1 MARAGFGEQLAAMEK
16 RVWFRARWLP
26 WLFLTTQLLVVGL
39 FFFWP
44 AGQALLQSVQQ
55 QDAFGTSVTWVGF
68 DNFRALISDATYLA
82 SAQTTVVFG
91 ALVSSFALGLGLLLA
106 VYAER
111 LVLGAKVYQSVL
123 IIPYAVAPVVT
134 GVLWNFM
141 FSTSTGVISHWLENI
156 GIHWNHLLNGRDA
169 MALVV
174 MAAVWKQIPYNF
186 LFFLAGL
193 QSIPKSLIEAAAMD
207 GAGPWR
213 RFWTVQLPLLS
224 PTAFFL
230 LVVNL
235 VYAFFETFAVIDATT
250 QGGPGRDTSTLV
262 YRAYFD
268 GFQGMDFGSA
278 AAQSVVLMVMVIALT
293 VVQFRFIEK
302 KVVY

>member
-1 MARAGFGEQLAAMEK
+1 MEK
-16 RVWFRARWLP
+16 RVWFRSRWLP
-26 WLFLTTQLLVVGL
+26 WLLLTPQLLVVSV

-44 AGQALLQSVQQ
+44 AGQALIQSLQQ
-55 QDAFGTSVTWVGF
+55 QDAFGTSISWVGL
-68 DNFRALISDATYLA
+68 DNFRALLADATYLG
-82 SAQTTVVFG
+82 SVQTTLVFG
-91 ALVSSFALGLGLLLA
+91 TLVSGLALGLGLLLA
-106 VYAER
+106 VFAER
-111 LVLGAKVYQSVL
+111 VVFGAGVYKSIL

-134 GVLWNFM
+134 GVLWTFM
-141 FSTSTGVISHWLENI
+141 FSTSIGVVSHWL
-156 GIHWNHLLNGRDA
+156 GAVGVHWNHLLDGHDA

-193 QSIPKSLIEAAAMD
+193 QSIPKSLLEAAAMD
-207 GAGPWR
+207 GAGVWR
-213 RFWTVQLPLLS
+213 RFWTIQLPLLS

-278 AAQSVVLMVMVIALT
+278 AAQSVVLMAMVVALT
-293 VVQFRFIEK
+293 VVQFRFLER

>member
-1 MARAGFGEQLAAMEK
+1 MEK
-16 RVWFRARWLP
+16 RVWFSARGLP
-26 WLFLTTQLLVVGL
+26 WFLLAPQLLVVGV

-44 AGQALLQSVQQ
+44 AGQALLQSLQQ
-55 QDAFGTSVTWVGF
+55 QDAFGTSVTWVGA
-68 DNFRALISDATYLA
+68 DNFYALWTDATYLA
-82 SAQTTVVFG
+82 SVKTTLVFG
-91 ALVSSFALGLGLLLA
+91 ALVSSLALTLGLILA
-106 VYAER
+106 VFAER
-111 LVLGAKVYQSVL
+111 VFVGTAFYQSIL
-123 IIPYAVAPVVT
+123 IVPYAVAPVVT
-134 GVLWNFM
+134 GVLWTFM
-141 FSTSTGVISHWLENI
+141 FSTSTGVVTQWLKGM
-156 GIHWNHLLNGRDA
+156 GIPWNHLLNGDHA

-193 QSIPKSLIEAAAMD
+193 HSVPKSLLEAAAMD
-207 GAGPWR
+207 GADPWR
-213 RFWTVQLPLLS
+213 RFWTMQLPLLS

-230 LVVNL
+230 MVVNL

-250 QGGPGRDTSTLV
+250 QGGPGRGTSTLV

-278 AAQSVVLMVMVIALT
+278 AAQSVILMVLVIALT
-293 VVQFRFIEK
+293 VVQFRFLEK

>member
-1 MARAGFGEQLAAMEK
+1 MEK
-16 RVWFRARWLP
+16 RVWFRSRWLP
-26 WLFLTTQLLVVGL
+26 WLLLTPQLLVVGV

-55 QDAFGTSVTWVGF
+55 QDAFGTTVRWVGF
-68 DNFRALISDATYLA
+68 DNFRGLIADATYLA
-82 SAQTTVVFG
+82 SVQTTLVFG
-91 ALVSSFALGLGLLLA
+91 TLVSGLALGLGLLLA
-106 VYAER
+106 VFAER
-111 LVLGAKVYQSVL
+111 VTVGAMGYRSIL

-134 GVLWNFM
+134 GVLWTFM
-141 FSTSTGVISHWLENI
+141 FSTSTGVVSHWLATM
-156 GIHWNHLLNGRDA
+156 GMPWNHLLNGRDA

-193 QSIPKSLIEAAAMD
+193 QSIPKSLLEAAAMD
-207 GAGPWR
+207 GAGVWR
-213 RFWTVQLPLLS
+213 RFWTIQLPLLS

-278 AAQSVVLMVMVIALT
+278 AAQSVVLMAMVVALT
-293 VVQFRFIEK
+293 VVQFRFLER